1 MGDEYDVMI
10 QWLKKQQKKETAFMK
25 SVPSLTQRNME
36 LAVSKINE
44 CVKRRTSPHERG
56 AMMSDGITEMSR
68 IIEKNKT
75 LRERVEATT
84 AELNHLKEI
93 EGAAFDAQN
102 RIGEPTVQPECPE
115 CEKKDRVIAD
125 LKDSFCRWQETIEAR
140 DDKIARLRKKTQP
153 PTIAEVMKAIYP
165 PIRKRHKDEPLILD
179 DIMNEIK
186 SRLEALPSEPPVI
199 KESLT
204 TQEVLALV
212 GEAMR
217 NVGDLNL
224 KTRATILT
232 ELKRLLAE
240 RGVTYD
246 PERLEHFAAWW
257 NTVIPDD
264 ERKIRDQHLGDYFN
278 EYPQPERN
286 PAPFDRRAL
295 LMEFAKRMQSTK
307 YVFLYSRESLVDAFL
322 AEHQPDEAPSEE
334 QAK

>member
-1 MGDEYDVMI
+1 MLEWKLIETIEALVKERDD
-10 QWLKKQQKKETAFMK
+10 LKRQ
-25 SVPSLTQRNME
+25 L
-36 LAVSKINE
+36 
-44 CVKRRTSPHERG
+44 
-56 AMMSDGITEMSR
+56 
-68 IIEKNKT
+68 
-75 LRERVEATT
+75 
-84 AELNHLKEI
+84 
-93 EGAAFDAQN
+93 EGAAFDAQDKIGGYIE
-102 RIGEPTVQPECPE
+102 RIKE
-115 CEKKDRVIAD
+115 
-125 LKDSFCRWQETIEAR
+125 LEAR
-140 DDKIARLRKKTQP
+140 PLATA
-153 PTIAEVMKAIYP
+153 AEVVEGIDAGIDAWF
-165 PIRKRHKDEPLILD
+165 DEFEKPGSTISASTRFLGNNLGYGIKLLK
-179 DIMNEIK
+179 ESIK